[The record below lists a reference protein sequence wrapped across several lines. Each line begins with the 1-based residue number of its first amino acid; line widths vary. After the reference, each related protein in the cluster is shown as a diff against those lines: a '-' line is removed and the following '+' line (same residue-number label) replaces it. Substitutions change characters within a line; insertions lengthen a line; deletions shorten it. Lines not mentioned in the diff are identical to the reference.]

1 MVFLYKLIRG
11 EEVTWETETHR
22 KYGEV
27 VRIGPDRL
35 SYVTPQAWKDIAGPG
50 MGKCLDNSKDKST
63 FGPDLYGM
71 RTLSSQFDTLEH
83 RSQRRVFAPAFSDR
97 ALKMQEPLI
106 LDYLN
111 PLLRIIKNYAASNPI
126 VRFDMVRLL
135 NCMTFN
141 VMADLTFGEPL
152 GLLDQPKL
160 TSWVQAVFDN
170 VQEMSIARVA
180 REYPLLARLIKVF
193 NSKTIIEGARL
204 HYEQSYTLV
213 ERRLERGINIGK
225 PDIWRLA
232 MEKSDGLS
240 RLQKRQ
246 MTTHAQAF
254 MMAGTE
260 TTATLPSGLIFLLL
274 KHAHYMQRLQK
285 EVLVLKKEELS
296 PDKLAHLP
304 SVNACIQEALRCY
317 PPAPITFFRT
327 TPKGCNMV
335 CGEWILESVST
346 SCSVSERKIANS
358 AVAADPHCHTPFRCL
373 SLSFEL
379 QEFRVFYSRALVT
392 WIGL

>member
-1 MVFLYKLIRG
+1 
-11 EEVTWETETHR
+11 
-22 KYGEV
+22 
-27 VRIGPDRL
+27 
-35 SYVTPQAWKDIAGPG
+35 
-50 MGKCLDNSKDKST
+50 
-63 FGPDLYGM
+63 
-71 RTLSSQFDTLEH
+71 
-83 RSQRRVFAPAFSDR
+83 
-97 ALKMQEPLI
+97 
-106 LDYLN
+106 
-111 PLLRIIKNYAASNPI
+111 
-126 VRFDMVRLL
+126 
-135 NCMTFN
+135 
-141 VMADLTFGEPL
+141 
-152 GLLDQPKL
+152 
-160 TSWVQAVFDN
+160 
-170 VQEMSIARVA
+170 
-180 REYPLLARLIKVF
+180 
-193 NSKTIIEGARL
+193 
-204 HYEQSYTLV
+204 
-213 ERRLERGINIGK
+213 
-225 PDIWRLA
+225 